1 MLTVREIK
9 DGFQLVFP
17 KEVMGQLGFKDK
29 DKVEFEIK
37 EDGIFLKAKHP
48 QANQV
53 GEAAFQNDTLEEI
66 KRKMQKRV
74 GLTKDEMEIAA
85 QAGLIR
91 RDQFS
96 YWTAEIQERLKG
108 AEEDFEAGRT
118 TRVKNVEE
126 LSAYIEG

>member
-1 MLTVREIK
+1 MLTVREVK

-37 EDGIFLKAKHP
+37 EDGILLKKKYHT
-48 QANQV
+48 
-53 GEAAFQNDTLEEI
+53 GTLDEI

-74 GLTKDEMEIAA
+74 GLTIDEMEIAA

-96 YWTAEIQERLKG
+96 YWTAEIQARLKR
-108 AEEDFEAGRT
+108 AEEDFIAGRT

-126 LSAYIEG
+126 LNAYIEG

>member
-29 DKVEFEIK
+29 DKVDFEIK
-37 EDGIFLKAKHP
+37 EDGILLKAKHYI
-48 QANQV
+48 
-53 GEAAFQNDTLEEI
+53 GTLDEI
-66 KRKMQKRV
+66 KRKLQERV

-85 QAGLIR
+85 QAGLIK

-96 YWTAEIQERLKG
+96 YWTAETQARLKR

-126 LSAYIEG
+126 FSDYIEG

>member
-17 KEVMGQLGFKDK
+17 KEVMGQLGLKDK

-37 EDGIFLKAKHP
+37 EDGILLKAKHRS
-48 QANQV
+48 
-53 GEAAFQNDTLEEI
+53 ESLEEI
-66 KRKMQKRV
+66 KRKMQKRA

-96 YWTAEIQERLKG
+96 YWTAEIQERLKR
-108 AEEDFEAGRT
+108 AEEDFDAGRT

-126 LSAYIEG
+126 LTLML